1 MLDSRIRLTTHA
13 YDAAVESM
21 TRLAQG
27 LTGLRS
33 GLTLQ
38 YDLMRAQREGRL
50 EVSEGLEATS
60 GAETNALLDEL
71 LVFEQ
76 FRERVGKSLQQL
88 SVRRPASMLQIA

>member
-50 EVSEGLEATS
+50 EVPEGLEATS